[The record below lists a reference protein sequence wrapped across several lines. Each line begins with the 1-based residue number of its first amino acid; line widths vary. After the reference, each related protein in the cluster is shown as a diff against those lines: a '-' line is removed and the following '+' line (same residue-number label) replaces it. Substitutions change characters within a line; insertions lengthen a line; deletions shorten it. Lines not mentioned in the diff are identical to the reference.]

1 METKEFEFKGFAMNG
16 FVALF
21 IEFAIIGLSI
31 WSMAEFVLGKLSS
44 PWLFVIGLLL
54 ACIFPIGFLSGNCY
68 SCIYSLLC
76 SPL

>member
-31 WSMAEFVLGKLSS
+31 WSMAEFVLGKFSS
-44 PWLFVIGLLL
+44 PWLFSVSCWP
-54 ACIFPIGFLSGNCY
+54 ASFLSA
-68 SCIYSLLC
+68 SVS
-76 SPL
+76 